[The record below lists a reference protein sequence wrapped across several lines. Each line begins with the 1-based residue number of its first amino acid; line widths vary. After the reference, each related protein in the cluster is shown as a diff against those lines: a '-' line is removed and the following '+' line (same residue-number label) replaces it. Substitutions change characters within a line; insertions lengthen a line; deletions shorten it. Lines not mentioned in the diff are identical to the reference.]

1 MQSVFENKT
10 KGLKSVA
17 RNNYSI
23 HVYIINEEV
32 ELVLAFEAQKK
43 INR

>member
-1 MQSVFENKT
+1 VLANQT

-17 RNNYSI
+17 SNNYSSHI
-23 HVYIINEEV
+23 DIINEDG